1 MEFMSTGEDIFADW
15 KTSRF
20 IIADDF
26 AKEYLN
32 AQDVEVTLIV
42 LTDIKFWGQE
52 HVADQL
58 VQWCI
63 DHNCRTQGATVEIDC
78 AQSLTAFML
87 RWT

>member
-1 MEFMSTGEDIFADW
+1 MTYNEDIFAHW

-52 HVADQL
+52 HIADQL

-87 RWT
+87 RWS